1 MALHAKLHPDAID
14 AFSHA
19 DLSTAG
25 AKYNPPIA
33 VVVRSRVASG
43 SLTLSSFWAQAS
55 LAPKMAALVAAFVA
69 NGALSMQR
77 A

>member
-19 DLSTAG
+19 DLRTAG

-69 NGALSMQR
+69 SGALSMQR